1 MAKIK
6 NPLIVVKKTSG
17 GGAAYRI
24 TTAELPAT
32 TINLLQNGTIIDT
45 KTTDATTGGKVSFD
59 VEQLGTYEVQAIKNG
74 ATLWTNSVTVNNI
87 GEFIVKSGK
96 SLDEYTDEE
105 IHTTCINGYAN
116 IMFEVG
122 LVRKFVDTNSIFN
135 NLNIF
140 IEDIVSENGKDY
152 IDWRL
157 CDQINTSYDIN
168 PKIGYITSN
177 SASSFLKD
185 GFSYGGEKYSAMQRR
200 MMSQGEAVF
209 SQATGILPDDY
220 SGSLTT
226 GIKFSDL
233 KYTDNSLGNCSIYS
247 YNCKTDEMTLLTTP
261 LLATP
266 SNTAMM
272 FIEGYF
278 ESVGILDEAT
288 FNAGNYYTYDSL
300 DKVYT
305 KATTYSS
312 DTIYYALYKT
322 MQTDGVFVSA
332 LSSKKNYLIK
342 TTLSASAG
350 GSQTS
355 KLSSFSAY
363 ANLPCIEN
371 MFGVNRTSILKSGL
385 IAPNADAY
393 NLANEGSKLKIYND
407 WSVLV
412 TGKTYWTRS
421 TCSNNTISFGC
432 VNINGYIANTTVF
445 TTRGARVG
453 FRTC

>member
-6 NPLIVVKKTSG
+6 NPLIVIKKTSG

-59 VEQLGTYEVQAIKNG
+59 VAQLGTYEVQAIKNG

-168 PKIGYITSN
+168 PQIGYITSN

-185 GFSYGGEKYSAMQRR
+185 SFSYGGEKYSAMQRR

-220 SGSLTT
+220 SSSLTT
-226 GIKFSDL
+226 GVKFSDL

-247 YNCKTDEMTLLTTP
+247 YNCQTDEMTLLTTP
-261 LLATP
+261 LLAKP
-266 SNTAMM
+266 SNRAMM

-300 DKVYT
+300 VYT

-385 IAPNADAY
+385 SAPNTGAY

-412 TGKTYWTRS
+412 TGKAYWTRS
-421 TCSNNTISFGC
+421 TCSNNTNAFSC
-432 VNINGYIANTTVF
+432 VYTNGQIANTTVF